1 MASREQTIVVAEDDP
16 SIADLLDLYLRDAGY
31 RPLLAPTGERAL
43 ELVAQHRPV
52 LVVIDVGLPGIDG
65 FELCR
70 RIRFTNPLPVL
81 FVTARDAETDR
92 VHGLELGGDDYVV
105 KPFSPR
111 ELVARVRAIL
121 RRGAPPPAGA
131 AAVIEVGASVAVDV
145 GRREATMRGE
155 PVALATREFDLLAH
169 LARNQGVALTR
180 RQLLDAVWGSDW
192 DGDERT
198 VDVHVAQLRKK
209 LGEDLPLA
217 TVWGLGYRLG

>member
-1 MASREQTIVVAEDDP
+1 M
-16 SIADLLDLYLRDAGY
+16 
-31 RPLLAPTGERAL
+31 
-43 ELVAQHRPV
+43 
-52 LVVIDVGLPGIDG
+52 IDVGLPGIDG

-70 RIRFTNPLPVL
+70 RIRRSNPLPVL

-105 KPFSPR
+105 KPVSPR

-121 RRGAPPPAGA
+121 RRGTSPAGGA
-131 AAVIEVGASVAVDV
+131 ALIEVGASVAVDL
-145 GRREATMRGE
+145 GRREATVRGE
-155 PVALATREFDLLAH
+155 PVGLATREFDLLAH

-192 DGDERT
+192 DGDERS

-217 TVWGLGYRLG
+217 TVWGVGYRLG